1 MTETNNTEATPL
13 TPKQLRQLEVD
24 GYKANIAIYTALL
37 STLDGNW
44 DADLVHLKNI
54 EPHEAARQ
62 CPLDRITRL
71 AALQQYEQV
80 SFLIK
85 TETME
90 CSKAEAILNVI

>member
-1 MTETNNTEATPL
+1 MTETNNTEAQPL
-13 TPKQLRQLEVD
+13 TNKQLRQLEVD
-24 GYKANIAIYTALL
+24 NYKANIAIYTALL

-44 DADLVHLKNI
+44 DADLVHLKNV

-62 CPLDRITRL
+62 CSLDRIARL
-71 AALQQYEQV
+71 ATLQQYEQV

-90 CSKAEAILNVI
+90 CSKAEAILKVL